1 MDIIEESFRSL
12 YPEKEFGFESCVK
25 YSNKFK
31 DFNANVRYTK
41 DKLSFHLSKKWRP
54 IDKDIKIGLIQDL
67 MTRVFKDKRKTNNI
81 DMYNIFIK
89 KLHLVVPKDNIHP
102 VLEESFNRVNERYFY
117 GLVEKPNLV
126 WGQHSRRKLGSYEY
140 QTDTI
145 SISRILERADP
156 MLLDYIIYHETLH
169 KKHKFMVKNGRNY
182 HHTPEFKQKEKEF
195 ENAETIEQELKRL
208 ISRTR
213 VKKLFG
219 LF

>member
-1 MDIIEESFRSL
+1 MNLIEESFNLL
-12 YPEKEFGFESCVK
+12 YPEKEFNHEYSIK

-31 DFNANVRYTK
+31 DFNANVRYTRE
-41 DKLSFHLSKKWRP
+41 KLNFHLSKKWRSV
-54 IDKDIKIGLIQDL
+54 DKQIKMGLIQDL
-67 MTRVFKDKRKTNNI
+67 MTRVFKDKRKTTNI

-89 KLHLVVPKDNIHP
+89 KLHLVVPKDKSHP
-102 VLEESFNRVNERYFY
+102 VLEESFNRINERYFY
-117 GLVEKPNLV
+117 GLIEKPNLV

-145 SISRILERADP
+145 SISRILEKAEP
-156 MLLDYIIYHETLH
+156 ALLDYIIYHETLH
-169 KKHKFMVKNGRNY
+169 KKHKFHVKNGRNY

-195 ENAETIEQELKRL
+195 ENADMRESELKRL
-208 ISRTR
+208 ITKTR